1 MNIVDVFR
9 EVLYFSAV
17 IYTLAFVLY
26 GIRAIKGGP
35 TTADIIL
42 AVDCLSFDMAAFM
55 VILGI
60 YFKSIMLASGAIIL
74 ALWAFMLDIYYTKY
88 VLYGGE
94 VEV

>member
-1 MNIVDVFR
+1 MNVEVVFN
-9 EVLYFSAV
+9 EVLYFAAV

-26 GIRAIKGGP
+26 GIRAIKGP

-88 VLYGGE
+88 VLYGE